1 MNISRWIEHWA
12 AFQPDKTA
20 IFFGDGGTLS
30 YGEMWARVRKMAA
43 LLRHGLGLRRG
54 DRIAFLGYNSP
65 EMLVLLFAC
74 ARAGMILV
82 PLNWRLA
89 PPEHAFMLDNCGAAA
104 LFCEPGFIATADAA
118 VPPPGRCRRI
128 SMAGAAGGWDDL
140 DALLASVPEDG
151 ADERAGPEAEVLIVY
166 TSGTTGRPKGAVLDQ
181 RALMF
186 NAMNAVAMHGMTSE
200 DVVLTNLPIFH
211 VGGLNIQTTPA
222 LQSGASVIL
231 HRRFDADATMAALRD
246 RKPDLALMVPA
257 MIAALAEHP
266 DWNGAD
272 LSATRMLV
280 TGGSAPPAN
289 LHAACL
295 ARGLTLVE
303 SFGTTETAPL
313 ILHQRPGDG
322 PGAGGL
328 AGRPVLH
335 CEVALVDAAGRPVG
349 PGRRGEIAVRG
360 PNVMRGYWN
369 NPEATAEVLKNGW
382 YHTGDVAY
390 ADDEGAYFVDG
401 RMRDMILSGAENIY
415 PRELEG
421 VLEECPEI
429 AEAAVIGREDE
440 RWGEIPVAFVVP
452 APESRIG
459 REDVLA
465 LFAGR
470 LARYKHPKDVVF
482 VDRLPRND
490 IGKVEKHRLRTLD
503 RGDAGRPRE
512 EAQPRQR
519 ALSARTRFP
528 KDG

>member
-12 AFQPDKTA
+12 AVRPGKTA

-30 YGEMWARVRKMAA
+30 YGEMWIRVRKMAA
-43 LLRHGLGLRRG
+43 LLRHGLGLSRG
-54 DRIAFLGYNSP
+54 DRVAFLGYNSP

-89 PPEHAFMLDNCGAAA
+89 PPEHAFMLGDCGAAA
-104 LFCEPGFIATADAA
+104 LFCEPGFFAAADAA
-118 VPPPGRCRRI
+118 LPATGRCRRVG
-128 SMAGAAGGWDDL
+128 MAGAAGGWDDL
-140 DALLASVPEDG
+140 DALLASVAEDD
-151 ADERAGPEAEVLIVY
+151 ADEGIRSDAEILVVY

-186 NAMNAVAMHGMTSE
+186 NAMNAVAMHDMTSG

-231 HRRFDADATMAALRD
+231 HRRFDADATMGALRE

-266 DWNGAD
+266 DWDEAD
-272 LSATRMLV
+272 LSATRMLA
-280 TGGSAPPAN
+280 TGGSALPAG
-289 LHAACL
+289 LRDACL
-295 ARGLTLVE
+295 ARGLAVVE

-313 ILHQRPGDG
+313 ILHQRPGGG
-322 PGAGGL
+322 PGTGGL
-328 AGRPVLH
+328 AGRPALH
-335 CEVALVDAAGRPVG
+335 CEVALMDASGRPVG
-349 PGRRGEIAVRG
+349 SGRRGEITVRG
-360 PNVMRGYWN
+360 PSVMRGYWN
-369 NPEATAEVLKNGW
+369 DPEATAAVLKNGW
-382 YHTGDVAY
+382 YHTGDVGY
-390 ADDEGAYFVDG
+390 VDDEGAYFVDG
-401 RMRDMILSGAENIY
+401 RMKDMILSGAENIY
-415 PRELEG
+415 PGELESI
-421 VLEECPEI
+421 LAECPEI
-429 AEAAVIGREDE
+429 AEAAVVGRDDD
-440 RWGEIPVAFVVP
+440 RWGEIPVAFVVATP
-452 APESRIG
+452 ASRIG

-490 IGKVEKHRLRTLD
+490 IGKVEKHRLRTMD
-503 RGDAGRPRE
+503 RRDADGSPTGAE
-512 EAQPRQR
+512 PQQR
-519 ALSARTRFP
+519 GASAGTPSSR
-528 KDG
+528 DG